1 MKAAI
6 KMMQEM
12 NIYRTNFEPS
22 LIRDTE
28 RFYENES
35 TCILS
40 RLNIPEYLQ
49 YVARRQFFEENLQPA
64 IPVTTR
70 MDMSAIVID
79 KFIRFRLNDILS
91 KGKRQHDHP
100 CSS

>member
-12 NIYRTNFEPS
+12 NIYRTNFEPC

-35 TCILS
+35 TRILS